1 MPKVGKKSFPYTK
14 KGMSM
19 AEAYAKA
26 SGKKMSKK
34 KSKAPSMKKMEKN
47 EAMEQR
53 GYRGR
58 GGR

>member
-1 MPKVGKKSFPYTK
+1 MYPKKN
-14 KGMSM
+14 MSM

-26 SGKKMSKK
+26 SGKKTSKK
-34 KSKAPSMKKMEKN
+34 KSKAPSMKKMGKQ

-53 GYRGR
+53 GYKGR